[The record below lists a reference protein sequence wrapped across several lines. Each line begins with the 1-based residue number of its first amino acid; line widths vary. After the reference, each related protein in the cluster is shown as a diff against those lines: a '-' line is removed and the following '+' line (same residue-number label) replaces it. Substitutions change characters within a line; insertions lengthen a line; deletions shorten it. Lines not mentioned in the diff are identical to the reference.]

1 MRGNEMCMECGPI
14 WRVDAHTCT
23 DGENTWTI
31 N

>member
-1 MRGNEMCMECGPI
+1 MECGPI